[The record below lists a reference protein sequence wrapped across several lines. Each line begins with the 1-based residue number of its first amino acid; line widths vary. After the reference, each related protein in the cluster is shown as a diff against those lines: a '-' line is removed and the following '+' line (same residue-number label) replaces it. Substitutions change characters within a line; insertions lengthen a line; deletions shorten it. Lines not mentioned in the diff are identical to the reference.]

1 MRCKSKWKN
10 ARDKREHISQEMSYV
25 WRDIHKLEE
34 EQAHLEEEI
43 EFRKVRER
51 ESRLL
56 LKQDEEEPKHMID
69 EIRPSKWRV
78 HPLEI
83 LAAVLAVVL
92 CAWLL
97 KRPWNYLVAIILVLL
112 SSIYV
117 WNRMKISKKLRR
129 QSRKKFWRRLH
140 LKRRRFLQTV

>member
-1 MRCKSKWKN
+1 MQKQMEKRQ
-10 ARDKREHISQEMSYV
+10 DKREHISQEMSYV

-69 EIRPSKWRV
+69 EIR
-78 HPLEI
+78 
-83 LAAVLAVVL
+83 
-92 CAWLL
+92 
-97 KRPWNYLVAIILVLL
+97 AI
-112 SSIYV
+112 
-117 WNRMKISKKLRR
+117 
-129 QSRKKFWRRLH
+129 
-140 LKRRRFLQTV
+140 

>member
-1 MRCKSKWKN
+1 MEKRQ
-10 ARDKREHISQEMSYV
+10 DKREHISQEMSYV

-83 LAAVLAVVL
+83 LTAVLADGSV
-92 CAWLL
+92 CMAL
-97 KRPWNYLVAIILVLL
+97 KRPWNIWSHYLVLL
-112 SSIYV
+112 LASIV
-117 WNRMKISKKLRR
+117 WNRMKISKK
-129 QSRKKFWRRLH
+129 
-140 LKRRRFLQTV
+140 

>member
-1 MRCKSKWKN
+1 MEKRQ
-10 ARDKREHISQEMSYV
+10 DKREHISQEMSYV

-117 WNRMKISKKLRR
+117 WNRMKISKKR
-129 QSRKKFWRRLH
+129 
-140 LKRRRFLQTV
+140 